1 MGVKD
6 LSVTAALVAI
16 AAMAVGSALQA
27 ALGIGM
33 ALFVVPILAPIDPS
47 FIPGPMLLAG
57 SLLTAM
63 TAHAERAAID
73 TRGIGAS
80 LVGLAAGTVIGA
92 IALRLASGHDV
103 NRVFGV
109 LLLVAVLISVFGKP
123 VAMSARNLL
132 LAASA
137 SGVMGTMIGVHG
149 PAMSLVFQNADPKTA
164 RAMLGAFFTVAYLG
178 AVVALAVV
186 GLFGKAEMVRS
197 VILLPGVVAGLAL
210 APLTR
215 QLVDRRRLRAAI
227 LVVAAVSGVLLVVK

>member
-1 MGVKD
+1 MGVGD
-6 LSVTAALVAI
+6 LSVTATLVAI
-16 AAMAVGSALQA
+16 AAMAVGSAFQA

-33 ALFVVPILAPIDPS
+33 ALFVVPILAPVDPS

-63 TAHAERAAID
+63 TAHAERDAID
-73 TRGIGAS
+73 TKGMGAS
-80 LVGLAAGTVIGA
+80 LVGLAAGTVTGA
-92 IALRLASGHDV
+92 ITLRLAAGHDV

-123 VAMSARNLL
+123 VAMSARNLM
-132 LAASA
+132 LAAGA

-149 PAMSLVFQNADPKTA
+149 PAMSLVFQGTDPKTA

-178 AVVALAVV
+178 AVVALAAV
-186 GLFGKAEMVRS
+186 GLFGEAAMVRS

-215 QLVDRRRLRAAI
+215 RLVDRRRLRAAI
-227 LVVAAVSGVLLVVK
+227 LVIAAASGVLLIVR